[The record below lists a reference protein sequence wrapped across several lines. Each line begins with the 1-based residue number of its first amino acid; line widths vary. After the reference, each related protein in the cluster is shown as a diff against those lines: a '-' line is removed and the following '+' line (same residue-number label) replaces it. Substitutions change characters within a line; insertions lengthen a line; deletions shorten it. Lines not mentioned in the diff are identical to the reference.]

1 MRLLGYPAEKIT
13 ILTTYAGQRA
23 LVKDVLSHR
32 CARNPVFGMP
42 KAVATVDKYQGEQND
57 YIILSLTRTSRVG
70 YLRDVRRMTV
80 ALSRA
85 RFGLYI
91 LGRREVFEACPELRP
106 AFDLLLQRPDK
117 LMLVTGELWPTQR
130 EVTQELGAVEGEV
143 PMEGVEHLGQYVF
156 EMTNTKIKQLEA
168 EQGGLPETI
177 MEEPEDEEGG
187 MAIMKT
193 KKMTKKRGS
202 RQTSWKFE
210 KESRDTD
217 RKVTCVLFGRR
228 KTRGIVVTRTHIA

>member
-1 MRLLGYPAEKIT
+1 M
-13 ILTTYAGQRA
+13 
-23 LVKDVLSHR
+23 
-32 CARNPVFGMP
+32 
-42 KAVATVDKYQGEQND
+42 
-57 YIILSLTRTSRVG
+57 G

-85 RFGLYI
+85 RLGLYI

-106 AFDLLLQRPDK
+106 AFDILLQRPDK

-187 MAIMKT
+187 YGNNEDEEDDEEEEVEADILEV
-193 KKMTKKRGS
+193 REG
-202 RQTSWKFE
+202 E
-210 KESRDTD
+210 
-217 RKVTCVLFGRR
+217 
-228 KTRGIVVTRTHIA
+228 